1 MYVRPVRILQPPLLL
16 APYTLST
23 NLLLSTLTHATAII
37 NDIDLILF
45 ILILLILYFIVM
57 MCFQYMK

>member
-1 MYVRPVRILQPPLLL
+1 MYVRPVRVLRRPASFSALY
-16 APYTLST
+16 AFST
-23 NLLLSTLTHATAII
+23 NLTLSLLSTLTHATAII

-57 MCFQYMK
+57 MYF